1 MKVELSQP
9 LFFGKMIFS
18 LGFFAGLQA
27 VEAINVDREILILV
41 DAQTYSTSDFDL
53 ILEGVAMSFENQSF
67 LTAVANGAYGSI
79 ASSLIFFNAGGE
91 QTALPWMQLS
101 SATDLQNYATAVRN
115 LVQPNAGGNVSY
127 ASAIATGAA
136 SIANSAFT
144 GTQSQITMID
154 DGTGFYKVVPG
165 QTKKARNAALA
176 SGVDVINAV
185 VFDAQYQ
192 VSTVEDYYEKN
203 IVSSASNLAVLATPQ
218 GGSKSAAELSAIS
231 DALEVAITSQTI
243 AAAPV
248 PEPSSALLLSLGLF
262 GLASRRRR

>member
-1 MKVELSQP
+1 M
-9 LFFGKMIFS
+9 
-18 LGFFAGLQA
+18 
-27 VEAINVDREILILV
+27 R
-41 DAQTYSTSDFDL
+41 
-53 ILEGVAMSFENQSF
+53 
-67 LTAVANGAYGSI
+67 
-79 ASSLIFFNAGGE
+79 
-91 QTALPWMQLS
+91 
-101 SATDLQNYATAVRN
+101 
-115 LVQPNAGGNVSY
+115 
-127 ASAIATGAA
+127 A